1 MMGSLLSSVAL
12 LLAAAPAGDDCDAHA
27 IHIDQVLGA
36 DTALKAYDIL
46 HDHTADPAHLID
58 DLKAEHPDV
67 EHELEDYVAAGCTRA
82 LLVAHAHD

>member
-1 MMGSLLSSVAL
+1 MGSLLSSAAL
-12 LLAAAPAGDDCDAHA
+12 FLAATTAGDDCDAHA
-27 IHIDQVLGA
+27 VHIDDVLGA

-58 DLKAEHPDV
+58 DLKAKHPSV
-67 EHELEDYVAAGCTRA
+67 EHELEDYVKAGCSRE